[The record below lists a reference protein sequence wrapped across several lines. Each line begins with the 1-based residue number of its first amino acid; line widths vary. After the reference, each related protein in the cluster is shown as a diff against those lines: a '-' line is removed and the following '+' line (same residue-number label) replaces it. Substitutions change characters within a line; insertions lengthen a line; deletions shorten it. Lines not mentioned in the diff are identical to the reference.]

1 MIIIRLCLR
10 ILKFAVRQEQI
21 AKISQL
27 SSQVFI
33 IIILACWGL
42 NPVGTK
48 TLKKMK
54 ITNCNRLAGSERALE

>member
-33 IIILACWGL
+33 IFFGL
-42 NPVGTK
+42 LGPK
-48 TLKKMK
+48 PSRHEDIKKDE
-54 ITNCNRLAGSERALE
+54 NNELQQVSW